1 VTSYRWLTPHALL
14 VNGDTT
20 IARARTHVLGDL
32 IVSVLSAARPDLL
45 GNDRE
50 RVRGGV
56 EARITGK

>member
-20 IARARTHVLGDL
+20 IARARTRVLGDL